1 MAKPPALS
9 RDGYEIQFATN
20 QLGHSLLTLKLLPLL
35 LKTAAAAQAE
45 TAAKIADTNDMGVG
59 VRVVMVSSTGWGL
72 APSPAG
78 ILFDRLKTPQDM
90 MMGRAIRYGQS
101 KFANVLWA
109 RELSARLGAEGILA
123 FSITPGVVATSLVT
137 DLNMAERALVYLT
150 NIGKVQTPQEGVRN
164 LLWAVGAP
172 RESVKGGVFY
182 EPVGKVS
189 KLETKASR
197 DPELGGRLWEWTQK
211 ELKAWL

>member
-1 MAKPPALS
+1 MN
-9 RDGYEIQFATN
+9 E
-20 QLGHSLLTLKLLPLL
+20 
-35 LKTAAAAQAE
+35 
-45 TAAKIADTNDMGVG
+45 GVGVGG

-78 ILFDRLKTPQDM
+78 ILFDKLKTPQDM
-90 MMGRAIRYGQS
+90 MMGRYFRYGQS
-101 KFANVLWA
+101 KLANVLWA

-137 DLNMAERALVYLT
+137 DLNVVDRALVYLT
-150 NIGKVQTPQEGVRN
+150 NIGKVQTPEEGVRN

-197 DPELGGRLWEWTQK
+197 DPELGGRLWEWTHE